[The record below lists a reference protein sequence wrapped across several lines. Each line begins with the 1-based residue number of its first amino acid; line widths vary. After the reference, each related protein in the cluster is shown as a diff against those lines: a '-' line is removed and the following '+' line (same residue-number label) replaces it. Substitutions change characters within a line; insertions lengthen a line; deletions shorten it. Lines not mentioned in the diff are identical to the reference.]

1 MTKEELID
9 RVREL
14 IAEKL
19 SLEVEDI
26 TEESDLIEDLD
37 ADSLDLVDLIMAVE
51 DEFGVSIADEDVEKI
66 KTVGDIFKQLL
77 QALNINQDS
86 PEEEEE

>member
-26 TEESDLIEDLD
+26 TEESDLVEDLD

>member
-26 TEESDLIEDLD
+26 TEESDLVEDLD

-51 DEFGVSIADEDVEKI
+51 DEFGVSIADEDVEKMC
-66 KTVGDIFKQLL
+66 KTGIQCDT
-77 QALNINQDS
+77 
-86 PEEEEE
+86 EY

>member
-1 MTKEELID
+1 MTKEELVD

-26 TEESDLIEDLD
+26 TEESDLVEDLD

>member
-19 SLEVEDI
+19 GLEVEDI
-26 TEESDLIEDLD
+26 TEESDLVEDLD
-37 ADSLDLVDLIMAVE
+37 ADSLDLVDLIMAIE

-66 KTVGDIFKQLL
+66 KTVGDIFKHLMQILS
-77 QALNINQDS
+77 INQDS
-86 PEEEEE
+86 MEEEEE

>member
-26 TEESDLIEDLD
+26 TEESDLVEDLD

-66 KTVGDIFKQLL
+66 KTVGDIFKHLL
-77 QALNINQDS
+77 QALSINQDS